1 MLALKTTKRWLTGIL
16 VGALLS
22 LTVGLGCGSAIDL
35 DPKDCCKSMCQHAGD
50 AKDAKKCCQQN
61 KQTKSSIGVP
71 LADITLAKKLFDT
84 ALFVHTHPLD
94 RLFDV
99 VLVEQTS
106 APPAKILKF
115 PQQEIYKLTS
125 AFLI

>member
-1 MLALKTTKRWLTGIL
+1 MQALRPKSKWLSGIL
-16 VGALLS
+16 VSALLS
-22 LTVGLGCGSAIDL
+22 LSVGLGCGSTAVL
-35 DPKDCCKSMCQHAGD
+35 DPKDCCKSMCQHAGE

-61 KQTKSSIGVP
+61 KQTKPSFGVP
-71 LADITLAKKLFDT
+71 LADITLAKKLFDS
-84 ALFVHTHPLD
+84 LVIDTHPLD

-99 VLVEQTS
+99 VLVEQSFAT
-106 APPAKILKF
+106 PARILKF